1 MCNTTY
7 SLNTSVRQKMFK
19 VLISTMLLL
28 GISQA
33 NANTLS
39 NVTFNPLPGER
50 VEIQLSMTD
59 EASLP
64 NAFTIDQP
72 ARIALD
78 FPNTNV
84 GLSKK
89 KHPINIGIARSL
101 TAVEAGGRT
110 RVVIN
115 LSKLAEYNTTV
126 DGKNIFITIG
136 GAGDKNSGT
145 FNKPILSTRG
155 TIENVSNIDFRRGE
169 KGQGRILIKLN
180 DPNTPVDIVKRGTK
194 VLVTIKNSKLTSNLE
209 RRLDVIDFATPV
221 QTVDAFNQ
229 GSDSKIIITSAGK
242 YEHLAYQTNNLLTID
257 IKPEIK
263 LTEEQALKN
272 RKKNIFTGERLS
284 LNFQNIE
291 VRAVLQL
298 IADFTGINMVT
309 SDTVSGEL
317 TLRLKNVPW
326 DQALDLILK
335 TKGLGKRQNGNV
347 MLIAPAEE
355 IASREKVEL
364 EARKSIQELEP
375 LISLTI
381 QINYADA
388 ADFVSML
395 YGYSARGNS
404 RIGSRG
410 TSAVSGGGG
419 AGASGGGRG
428 GGSRSSYFTKRGRVT
443 LDVRTNKLIVTD
455 IQENV
460 DRIVALIKELDIP
473 VRQVLIE
480 SRIVIAGT
488 NFSKELGVRFGFNRS
503 TTGNTGAP
511 NQVGIGLSN
520 NITNADSVRQGIQPS
535 AASRLNVNLPSAAQF
550 GTVALALA
558 RLPFGTLLDLELSA
572 AQAEGRSE
580 TVSAPR
586 LITAN
591 QQQAYIEQ
599 GFDVPFT
606 TTTVTNGQAITT
618 TTFKKAV
625 LKLDVTPQITP
636 DDNVIMDLLVTKD
649 QPDLSQVNG
658 PIQKREIKTQ
668 VRVRNGETVVLG
680 GVYETTT
687 TENTSKV
694 PFFGDLPIIG
704 ALFRSRSETN
714 DKTELLIFVTPK
726 IISDNLTL

>member
-1 MCNTTY
+1 MCNTTF

-19 VLISTMLLL
+19 VLISTIMLL

-33 NANTLS
+33 SANTLS
-39 NVTFNPLPGER
+39 SLSFNPLPGER

-78 FPNTNV
+78 FPDTNV
-84 GLSKK
+84 GLDKK
-89 KHPINIGIARSL
+89 KTPINIGIARSI
-101 TAVEAGGRT
+101 TAIEAGGRT

-115 LSKLAEYNTTV
+115 LSRLAEYDTTV
-126 DGKNIFITIG
+126 NGKNVFITIG
-136 GAGDKNSGT
+136 GPAEKSSGT
-145 FNKPILSTRG
+145 FNKPVLSKRG
-155 TIENVSNIDFRRGE
+155 VIENINNIDFRRGE
-169 KGQGRILIKLN
+169 KGQGRILINLN

-194 VLVTIKNSKLTSNLE
+194 VLVTVKNSKLPSNLE

-221 QTVDAFNQ
+221 QSVDAFNQ
-229 GSDSKIIITSAGK
+229 GTDSKIIITSAGK
-242 YEHLAYQTNNLLTID
+242 YEHLAYQTNSLLTID
-257 IKPEIK
+257 IKPEVK
-263 LTEEQALKN
+263 LTEEEALKN

-355 IASREKVEL
+355 IAAREKVEL

-375 LISLTI
+375 LVSQTI

-388 ADFVSML
+388 ADFVAIL
-395 YGYSARGNS
+395 YGYSARGG
-404 RIGSRG
+404 RRG
-410 TSAVSGGGG
+410 GVAG
-419 AGASGGGRG
+419 AGASNLGGAGGGIGGRQGGGRN
-428 GGSRSSYFTKRGRVT
+428 SSYFTKRGSVT
-443 LDVRTNKLIVTD
+443 LDVRTNKLIVSD

-488 NFSKELGVRFGFNRS
+488 NFGKELGVRFGFNRS
-503 TTGNTGAP
+503 TTGNTGQP
-511 NQVGIGLSN
+511 DEVNIGLSN
-520 NITNADSVRQGIQPS
+520 NITNADAVRQGIEPT
-535 AASRLNVNLPSAAQF
+535 AGNRLNVNLPSAAQF

-591 QQQAYIEQ
+591 QTQAYIEQ
-599 GFDVPFT
+599 GFDVPYT
-606 TTTVTNGQAITT
+606 TTTVTNGQAVTT

-636 DDNVIMDLLVTKD
+636 DDNIIMDLLVTKD
-649 QPDLSQVNG
+649 QPDLSQANG

-680 GVYETTT
+680 GVYETTS
-687 TENTSKV
+687 TENISKV
-694 PFFGDLPIIG
+694 PFFGDLPIVG
-704 ALFRSRSETN
+704 ALFRSRSESN

>member
-1 MCNTTY
+1 M
-7 SLNTSVRQKMFK
+7 RQYLFK
-19 VLISTMLLL
+19 LFVAALLFA

-39 NVTFNPLPGER
+39 SIAFNPLPGNR
-50 VEIQLSMTD
+50 VEIQLTMTE
-59 EASLP
+59 EAALP

-78 FPNTNV
+78 FPKTNV
-84 GLSKK
+84 GLDKK
-89 KHPINIGIARSL
+89 KHEINIGIARTL

-115 LSKLAEYNTTV
+115 LTKLTEYNTTV
-126 DGKNIFITIG
+126 SGKSIFIILG
-136 GAGDKNSGT
+136 QSGSQKT
-145 FNKPILSTRG
+145 GSYNKPVLSKTG
-155 TIENVSNIDFRRGE
+155 VIETINDIDFRRGE
-169 KGQGRILIKLN
+169 KGEGRILINLN
-180 DPNTPVDIVKRGTK
+180 DPNTPVDVVKRGTK
-194 VLVTIKNSKLTSNLE
+194 VLVTIKNSKLSSDLE
-209 RRLDVIDFATPV
+209 RRFDVIDFATPV

-229 GSDSKIIITSAGK
+229 GSDTRIIITSTGK
-242 YEHLAYQTNNLLTID
+242 YEHLAYQTNDLLTID
-257 IKPEIK
+257 VKPEIK
-263 LTEEQALKN
+263 LSEDETIKN
-272 RKKNIFTGERLS
+272 RKNNIFTGERLS

-335 TKGLGKRQNGNV
+335 TKGLDKRQNGNV

-364 EARKSIQELEP
+364 EARKSIKQLEP
-375 LISLTI
+375 LFSQAI
-381 QINYADA
+381 QVNYSKVINIVAII
-388 ADFVSML
+388 
-395 YGYSARGNS
+395 YGRSAGA
-404 RIGSRG
+404 
-410 TSAVSGGGG
+410 SAGRSSGGGT
-419 AGASGGGRG
+419 SRG
-428 GGSRSSYFTKRGRVT
+428 YLSKRGRVAV
-443 LDVRTNKLIVTD
+443 DKRTNKLIVTD
-455 IQENV
+455 IQENI
-460 DRIVALIKELDIP
+460 DNIVRMVKEIDLP

-488 NFSKELGVRFGFNRS
+488 NFGKELGVRFGFNRRTS
-503 TTGNTGAP
+503 ANTGSP
-511 NQVGIGLSN
+511 NEVGIGLSN
-520 NITNADSVRQGIQPS
+520 TITNADAVNTGSTPT
-535 AASRLNVNLPSAAQF
+535 ASDRLNVNLPSAASF

-558 RLPFGTLLDLELSA
+558 KLPFGTLLDLELSA

-591 QQQAYIEQ
+591 QKKAYIKQ
-599 GFDVPFT
+599 GFEIPYASQTASGATDVE
-606 TTTVTNGQAITT
+606 
-618 TTFKKAV
+618 FKEAV
-625 LKLDVTPQITP
+625 LKLEVTPQITP
-636 DDNVIMDLLVTKD
+636 DDNIIMDLLVKKD
-649 QPDLSQVNG
+649 APDFSQLG
-658 PIQKREIKTQ
+658 PPIQKREIKTQ

-680 GVYETTT
+680 GVYETTKS
-687 TENTSKV
+687 ENVSKV
-694 PFFGDLPIIG
+694 PFFGDLPIVG
-704 ALFRSRSETN
+704 VLFRSTTESN

>member
-1 MCNTTY
+1 MCNY
-7 SLNTSVRQKMFK
+7 NISLNTSVHNIAIKLLSVF
-19 VLISTMLLL
+19 MLLL
-28 GISQA
+28 GIGIAQA
-33 NANTLS
+33 SANTLS
-39 NVTFNPLPGER
+39 SIAFNPLPGER
-50 VEIQLSMTD
+50 VEIQLTMTE
-59 EASLP
+59 EAALP
-64 NAFTIDQP
+64 NSFTIDQP

-78 FPNTNV
+78 FPNTSV

-89 KHPINIGIARSL
+89 KTPINVGIARSI
-101 TAVEAGGRT
+101 TAIEAGGRT

-115 LSKLAEYNTTV
+115 LAKLAEYNTV
-126 DGKNIFITIG
+126 VNGKNIFITIG
-136 GAGDKNSGT
+136 GSGRNRSGT
-145 FNKPILSTRG
+145 FNKPILSKRG
-155 TIENVSNIDFRRGE
+155 IIENIDNIDFRRGE
-169 KGQGRILIKLN
+169 KGEGRILIKLK

-194 VLVTIKNSKLTSNLE
+194 VLVTVKNSKLSSNLE

-221 QTVDAFNQ
+221 KTVDAFNQ
-229 GSDSKIIITSAGK
+229 GSDSKIIITSTGK
-242 YEHLAYQTNNLLTID
+242 YQHLAYQTNDLLTID
-257 IKPEIK
+257 VKQEVK
-263 LTEEQALKN
+263 LSDEETLRKRKN
-272 RKKNIFTGERLS
+272 NIFTGERLS

-364 EARKSIQELEP
+364 EARKSIKELAP
-375 LISLTI
+375 IISQTI
-381 QINYADA
+381 QVNYANA
-388 ADFVSML
+388 SHFVKLFKGEGKNSKKSS
-395 YGYSARGNS
+395 GYLS
-404 RIGSRG
+404 SRG
-410 TSAVSGGGG
+410 H
-419 AGASGGGRG
+419 
-428 GGSRSSYFTKRGRVT
+428 VT
-443 LDVRTNKLIVTD
+443 LDPRTNKLLVFD

-460 DRIVALIKELDIP
+460 DKIVAMVKELDLP

-488 NFSKELGVRFGFNRS
+488 NFGKELGVRFGFNRS
-503 TTGNTGAP
+503 TTGNTGDD
-511 NQVGIGLSN
+511 NEVGIGLSN
-520 NITNADSVRQGIQPS
+520 TVTNADAVRQGTQP
-535 AASRLNVNLPSAAQF
+535 AAANRLNVNLPSANSF

-591 QQQAYIEQ
+591 QQKAYIEQ
-599 GFDVPFT
+599 GFEIPFASQT
-606 TTTVTNGQAITT
+606 SSGATDIE
-618 TTFKKAV
+618 FKEAV

-636 DDNVIMDLLVTKD
+636 DDNIIMDLLVKKD
-649 QPDLSQVNG
+649 QPDFSQAG
-658 PIQKREIKTQ
+658 PPIQKREIKTQ

-680 GVYETTT
+680 GVYETTST
-687 TENTSKV
+687 DNISKV
-694 PFFGDLPIIG
+694 PFFGDLPIVG
-704 ALFRSRSETN
+704 ALFRSRSETS

>member
-1 MCNTTY
+1 MCNKTF
-7 SLNTSVRQKMFK
+7 SLITSVRQNTFK
-19 VLISTMLLL
+19 LSAATLLL
-28 GISQA
+28 LSASMGSSLA
-33 NANTLS
+33 LANTLK
-39 NVTFNPLPGER
+39 NIAFNPLPGDR
-50 VEIQLSMTD
+50 VEIQLGMSET
-59 EASLP
+59 AVLP

-78 FPNTNV
+78 FPDTNV
-84 GLSKK
+84 GLAKK

-101 TAVEAGGRT
+101 TAIEAGGRT

-115 LSKLAEYNTTV
+115 LAKLTEYDTTV
-126 DGKNIFITIG
+126 EGNNIFITLG
-136 GAGDKNSGT
+136 GSDKKKQGT
-145 FNKPILSTRG
+145 FNKPVLNKRG
-155 TIENVSNIDFRRGE
+155 IIENISNIDFRRGD
-169 KGQGRILIKLN
+169 KGEGRILINLN

-194 VLVTIKNSKLTSNLE
+194 VLITVKNSKLSSNLE

-229 GSDSKIIITSAGK
+229 GSDSRIIITSAGK

-257 IKPEIK
+257 VKQEVK
-263 LTEEQALKN
+263 LSDDEALKN
-272 RKKNIFTGERLS
+272 RKNNIFSGERLS

-309 SDTVSGEL
+309 SDTVAGEL

-335 TKGLGKRQNGNV
+335 TKGLDKRQNGNV

-375 LISLTI
+375 IVTQTI
-381 QINYADA
+381 QVNYANALSFVTLFKGDA
-388 ADFVSML
+388 KAGS
-395 YGYSARGNS
+395 GYLSARGH
-404 RIGSRG
+404 
-410 TSAVSGGGG
+410 
-419 AGASGGGRG
+419 
-428 GGSRSSYFTKRGRVT
+428 VT
-443 LDVRTNKLIVTD
+443 LDERTNKLLVFD
-455 IQENV
+455 VQEKV
-460 DRIVALIKELDIP
+460 DKIIAMVKELDLP

-488 NFSKELGVRFGFNRS
+488 NFGKELGVRFGFNRHS
-503 TTGNTGAP
+503 TGNTGQD
-511 NQVGIGLSN
+511 NEVGIGLSN
-520 NITNADSVRQGIQPS
+520 NITNADAVRQGTQPT
-535 AASRLNVNLPSAAQF
+535 ANNRLNVNLPSAAQF

-591 QQQAYIEQ
+591 QKKAYIKQ
-599 GFDVPFT
+599 GFEIPYASQTSSGATD
-606 TTTVTNGQAITT
+606 IE
-618 TTFKKAV
+618 FKEAV
-625 LKLDVTPQITP
+625 LKLEVTPQITP
-636 DDNVIMDLLVTKD
+636 DDNIIMDLLVKKD
-649 QPDLSQVNG
+649 RPDFSQAG
-658 PIQKREIKTQ
+658 PPIQKREVKTQ

-680 GVYETTT
+680 GVYETTS
-687 TENTSKV
+687 TENISKV
-694 PFFGDLPIIG
+694 PFFGDLPIVG
-704 ALFRSRSETN
+704 ALFRSRSESN

-726 IISDNLTL
+726 IISDSLTL

>member
-1 MCNTTY
+1 MM
-7 SLNTSVRQKMFK
+7 RQKIFK
-19 VLISTMLLL
+19 LLIAALLL
-28 GISQA
+28 FGMTLTYA
-33 NANTLS
+33 YANTL
-39 NVTFNPLPGER
+39 NNIAFNPLPGDR
-50 VEIQLSMTD
+50 VEIQLSMS
-59 EASLP
+59 EPAALP

-84 GLSKK
+84 GLNKK

-101 TAVEAGGRT
+101 TAIEAGGRT

-115 LSKLAEYNTTV
+115 LAKLAEYNTTV
-126 DGKNIFITIG
+126 EGNNIFITIG
-136 GAGDKNSGT
+136 GTAKNRSGT
-145 FNKPILSTRG
+145 FNKPILSKRG
-155 TIENVSNIDFRRGE
+155 TIENVSDIDFRRGE
-169 KGQGRILIKLN
+169 KGQGRVILKLN

-194 VLVTIKNSKLTSNLE
+194 VLVTIKNSKLPSTLE

-229 GSDSKIIITSAGK
+229 GSDTKIIITSAGK

-257 IKPEIK
+257 VKQEVK
-263 LTEEQALKN
+263 LSEDETQKN
-272 RKKNIFTGERLS
+272 RKNNIFTGERLS

-355 IASREKVEL
+355 IASREKIEL
-364 EARKSIQELEP
+364 EARKSIQELAP
-375 LISLTI
+375 IVAQTI
-381 QINYADA
+381 QVNYADA
-388 ADFVSML
+388 LSFVTLFKGKGGKQGS
-395 YGYSARGNS
+395 GYLS
-404 RIGSRG
+404 SRG
-410 TSAVSGGGG
+410 H
-419 AGASGGGRG
+419 
-428 GGSRSSYFTKRGRVT
+428 VT
-443 LDVRTNKLIVTD
+443 LDSRTNKLLVFD
-455 IQENV
+455 IQEKV
-460 DRIVALIKELDIP
+460 DKIVAMVKELDLP

-488 NFSKELGVRFGFNRS
+488 NFGKELGVRFGFNRS
-503 TTGNTGAP
+503 TTGNTGAD
-511 NQVGIGLSN
+511 NEVGIGLSN
-520 NITNADSVRQGIQPS
+520 NITNADSVRQGTQP
-535 AASRLNVNLPSAAQF
+535 AAANRLNVNLPSASSF

-586 LITAN
+586 LITGN
-591 QQQAYIEQ
+591 QHKAYIKQ
-599 GFDVPFT
+599 GFEIPYQSQTSSGATD
-606 TTTVTNGQAITT
+606 IE
-618 TTFKKAV
+618 FKEAV
-625 LKLDVTPQITP
+625 LKLEVTPQITP
-636 DDNVIMDLLVTKD
+636 DDNIIMDLLVKKD
-649 QPDLSQVNG
+649 RPDFSQAG
-658 PIQKREIKTQ
+658 PPIQKREVKTQ

-680 GVYETTT
+680 GVYETSS
-687 TENTSKV
+687 TENLRKV
-694 PFFGDLPIIG
+694 PFFGDLPIVG
-704 ALFRSRSETN
+704 ALFRSRSESS

-726 IISDNLTL
+726 IVSDNLTL